1 MVDLI
6 GIEPMTSSMPWK
18 RAPSCATGP
27 HERDATVLLSPL
39 GRDSSIGRGPF
50 GMHVASSSLRGD
62 EIPGSA
68 VNWEYTI
75 GGKAMEAASNRQ
87 EKGRRIVF
95 TV

>member
-1 MVDLI
+1 
-6 GIEPMTSSMPWK
+6 
-18 RAPSCATGP
+18 
-27 HERDATVLLSPL
+27 
-39 GRDSSIGRGPF
+39 
-50 GMHVASSSLRGD
+50 MHVARSSLRGD